1 MSKKKHKKGGRSHGG
16 YGLGHSL
23 TKNAGWIAGGLA
35 LAGAAVVL
43 ALILTSGGSGENGT
57 VDATSTPDPRV
68 GAATPAVNVSVDADD
83 EGQQVNPR
91 FVPNTIEGKAGEVL
105 QIDIRNVGSVVH
117 NLRVSGADKEYE
129 TRDDFASAAVKPG
142 KDAKLLL
149 KIDEPGSYPFRCDFH
164 PEQQTGALV
173 LR

>member
-1 MSKKKHKKGGRSHGG
+1 MSKKKRKKGGRSGGG

-43 ALILTSGGSGENGT
+43 ALILTSGGPGAPGGANI
-57 VDATSTPDPRV
+57 TSTPDPRV
-68 GAATPAVNVSVDADD
+68 GTATPAVKVSVDADD

-91 FVPNTIEGKAGEVL
+91 FVPNTVEGKAGEVL
-105 QIDIRNVGSVVH
+105 EIEIRNVGTVAH
-117 NLRVSGADKEYE
+117 NLRVSGVDREYD
-129 TRDDFASAAVKPG
+129 TSDDFASAAVKPG
-142 KDAKLLL
+142 EQRELLL

-164 PEQQTGALV
+164 PQQTGTLV

>member
-1 MSKKKHKKGGRSHGG
+1 MSKKKRKKGGRSHGG

-57 VDATSTPDPRV
+57 ADATSTPDPRV
-68 GAATPAVNVSVDADD
+68 AGATPAAVIPIEAAD

-91 FVPNTIEGKAGEVL
+91 FVPTTIEGKAGEVL
-105 QIDIRNVGSVVH
+105 EIDIRNVGTVAH
-117 NLRVSGADKEYE
+117 NLRVSGSDKEYD
-129 TRDDFASAAVKPG
+129 TRDDFASAAVQAG
-142 KDAKLLL
+142 KEVKLLL
-149 KIDEPGSYPFRCDFH
+149 KIDDPGSYPFRCDFH
-164 PEQQTGALV
+164 PDQQRGTLI